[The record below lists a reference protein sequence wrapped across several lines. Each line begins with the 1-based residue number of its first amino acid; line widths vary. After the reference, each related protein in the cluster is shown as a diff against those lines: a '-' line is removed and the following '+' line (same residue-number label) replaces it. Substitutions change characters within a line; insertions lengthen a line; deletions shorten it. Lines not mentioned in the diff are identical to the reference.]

1 MIETRHLSTVH
12 HFLCLTV
19 LIRGCL
25 ASSEKNLE
33 PIWGSFG
40 FNLVKRMRPKF
51 VGNHSSKSSAKAL
64 QVLDTGEET
73 LSERRKSSVST
84 LGALGHNHGFF
95 QFKNIERD

>member
-1 MIETRHLSTVH
+1 LREKGVNQQQRIEHTFLSP
-12 HFLCLTV
+12 F
-19 LIRGCL
+19 G
-25 ASSEKNLE
+25 
-33 PIWGSFG
+33 GSLG
-40 FNLVKRMRPKF
+40 FNLVKQMRPKF

-64 QVLDTGEET
+64 QVQDTGEET

>member
-25 ASSEKNLE
+25 TSSEKNLE
-33 PIWGSFG
+33 PIWGSLG
-40 FNLVKRMRPKF
+40 FNLVKQMRPKF

-64 QVLDTGEET
+64 QVQDTQ
-73 LSERRKSSVST
+73 ERK
-84 LGALGHNHGFF
+84 LFP
-95 QFKNIERD
+95 RDKKAQ

>member
-1 MIETRHLSTVH
+1 
-12 HFLCLTV
+12 
-19 LIRGCL
+19 
-25 ASSEKNLE
+25 
-33 PIWGSFG
+33 
-40 FNLVKRMRPKF
+40 MRPKF

-64 QVLDTGEET
+64 QVQDTGEET